1 VTIAARHRGVVLAVI
16 LVGYLL
22 ILIDV
27 SILFSTLPTIRRE
40 LGFSSVS
47 LSWAQNAYT
56 LTFGGLLLLGARV
69 GDLAGRRRTFMAGIA
84 LFALASLAVGLAQ
97 SPGWMIAARAVQ
109 GAGAALLAPA
119 TLALLSTSFPEGR
132 ERSRAMAAY
141 GALAGIGT
149 AAGLI
154 IGGALTSTL
163 SWRYGFLLNVP
174 VGLAAILAA
183 PRVLTET
190 PRHAGRLDLAGALC
204 CTLGVSALVF
214 GIVHSADA
222 GWGDPVTLG
231 ALAAGAALVTLF
243 LANQQRA
250 AEPLMP
256 LRLFA
261 DRTRAGAYAARFLFN
276 GVLVSWFFFMTQ
288 FLQGV
293 SGFTPLQAGLG
304 FLPVLTAAVA
314 AATASPRLI
323 QRAGLGTLAVA
334 ACGAM
339 LIGTAAT
346 SRVSPTTGYALGI
359 AVPMVIFGLGQGLG
373 LSTLTL
379 AGMAGVPPQDASVA
393 GGLVNVAH
401 HLGGALCLGVLVA
414 VFAAA
419 GSPGE
424 APRILLADRVSAAL
438 TAACLFLVAA
448 LAVTLI
454 ARPRR
459 ATNLNL
465 VQPST

>member
-1 VTIAARHRGVVLAVI
+1 VSASGRRSVVLAVI
-16 LVGYLL
+16 LIGYLL

-27 SILFSTLPTIRRE
+27 SILFVALPTIHRE
-40 LGFSSVS
+40 LGFSPAG

-69 GDLAGRRRTFMAGIA
+69 GDLAGRRRAFMAGIG
-84 LFALASLAVGLAQ
+84 LFAVASLGVGLAQ
-97 SPGWMIAARAVQ
+97 SAGWMIAARAVQ
-109 GAGAALLAPA
+109 GVGAATLAPA
-119 TLALLSTSFPEGR
+119 TLALLSTSFPEGPR
-132 ERSRAMAAY
+132 RSRAMAAY

-154 IGGALTSTL
+154 IGGALTSAL
-163 SWRYGFLLNVP
+163 SWRVGFFLNVP

-183 PRVLTET
+183 PRVLPET
-190 PRHAGRLDLAGALC
+190 PRHAGRLDIAGALS

-214 GIVHSADA
+214 GIVHSAGA
-222 GWGDPVTLG
+222 GWGARITIV
-231 ALAAGAALVTLF
+231 ALIAGAALVAVF
-243 LANQQRA
+243 VVNQHRA

-288 FLQGV
+288 YLQGV
-293 SGFTPLQAGLG
+293 SGLTPLQAGFA
-304 FLPVLTAAVA
+304 FLPVLTAAVIA
-314 AATASPRLI
+314 AAASARLARRTGI
-323 QRAGLGTLAVA
+323 GTLAVA

-339 LIGTAAT
+339 LIGTAT
-346 SRVSPTTGYALGI
+346 MSRLSATTGYAVGI
-359 AVPMVIFGLGQGLG
+359 AVPMVVFGIGQGLG
-373 LSTLTL
+373 LSSLTQ
-379 AGMAGVPPQDASVA
+379 AGMAGVESRDAGIA

-401 HLGGALCLGVLVA
+401 HLGGALCLGVLVT
-414 VFAAA
+414 VFNAA
-419 GSPGE
+419 GSSGDP
-424 APRILLADRVSAAL
+424 APILLADRVSAAL

-448 LAVTLI
+448 LAVTLV

-459 ATNLNL
+459 AANLNV
-465 VQPST
+465 VQPLA

>member
-1 VTIAARHRGVVLAVI
+1 VTRASRRQGVVLAVI

-27 SILFSTLPTIRRE
+27 SILMAALPTIKRE
-40 LGFSSVS
+40 LGFSPVS

-56 LTFGGLLLLGARV
+56 LTFGGLLLLGARA

-84 LFALASLAVGLAQ
+84 LFAVASLGVGLAQ
-97 SPGWMIAARAVQ
+97 SPGSMIAARAVQ

-119 TLALLSTSFPEGR
+119 TLALLSTSFPEGPA
-132 ERSRAMAAY
+132 RSRAMAAY

-154 IGGALTSTL
+154 IGGVLTSTL
-163 SWRYGFLLNVP
+163 SWRYGFFLNVP

-183 PRVLTET
+183 PRVLPET
-190 PRHAGRLDLAGALC
+190 PRHAGRLDLAGAVS

-222 GWGDPVTLG
+222 GWRDPVTLG
-231 ALAAGAALVTLF
+231 ALAAGATLVVLF
-243 LANQQRA
+243 VVNQQQA

-288 FLQGV
+288 YLQGV
-293 SGFTPLQAGLG
+293 SGFTPLQAGLA
-304 FLPVLTAAVA
+304 FLPVLAAAVA
-314 AATASPRLI
+314 AATASAPLAR
-323 QRAGLGTLAVA
+323 RAGIGTLAVA
-334 ACGAM
+334 ACAAM

-346 SRVSPTTGYALGI
+346 SRVSATTGYALEI
-359 AVPMVIFGLGQGLG
+359 AVPMVIFGIGQGLG

-379 AGMAGVPPQDASVA
+379 AGMAGVSPQDAGVA
-393 GGLVNVAH
+393 GGLVNVFH
-401 HLGGALCLGVLVA
+401 HLGGAVCLGVLVT
-414 VFAAA
+414 VFDAA
-419 GSPGE
+419 GSPGD
-424 APRILLADRVSAAL
+424 APQVLLADRVSAAV
-438 TAACLFLVAA
+438 TAACLFLLAA
-448 LAVTLI
+448 VAVTLV

-459 ATNLNL
+459 AANLNP
-465 VQPST
+465 VHSSA